1 MATATLE
8 LVNPYA
14 KYGLKRRPT
23 YNEIANLISEN
34 ETLTGTL
41 PNRDAT
47 FFKKTP
53 QGSFFDGTDHL
64 EILKEEQ
71 NRIME
76 RQMREML
83 LRQNA
88 RRNGT
93 TFNVDRLSGFSTPAS
108 GGFSTPAEVQDD
120 DQVGEMLSSQMQ
132 TELNLGQSRRRDR
145 QQQTGEAHSQE
156 LGRQSRLPTLESFIG
171 AIRGLGRTG
180 ADTPS
185 DIGRTLEQQQE
196 PSVPEFDI
204 GTEDEGTDTG
214 SQQQRQ
220 VSKLESDISYSRNIS
235 SWSKDQL
242 AFQLYVRGVDVNSP
256 EYEVPKLKEKGKG
269 KGPSARQHYMNLAQ
283 TMIVNGDWDR
293 RINTQLLQSRINE
306 YYGTSQARSSKD

>member
-8 LVNPYA
+8 LINPYA

-34 ETLTGTL
+34 EQLTGAL

-93 TFNVDRLSGFSTPAS
+93 TFNLDRLSGFSTPSS
-108 GGFSTPAEVQDD
+108 GQFSTPAEIQTDD
-120 DQVGEMLSSQMQ
+120 EMGGMLSSQMQ
-132 TELNLGQSRRRDR
+132 TELTLGQRQRRDR
-145 QQQTGEAHSQE
+145 QQQTGEAHSQQ
-156 LGRQSRLPTLESFIG
+156 LGRQSRLPTLESFLAG
-171 AIRGLGRTG
+171 VRGLGRTG

-185 DIGRTLEQQQE
+185 DIGRTLEQQPEPTFQE
-196 PSVPEFDI
+196 FNI
-204 GTEDEGTDTG
+204 GTEDEGTDTA
-214 SQQQRQ
+214 SPQQRQ
-220 VSKLESDISYSRNIS
+220 LSKLESDISYTTNIS
-235 SWSKDQL
+235 TWNENQL
-242 AFQLYVRGVDVNSP
+242 AFQLFVRGIDVSSP
-256 EYEVPKLKEKGKG
+256 EYEVPNLKKKGKG
-269 KGPSARQHYMNLAQ
+269 RGLSTRQHYMNLAQ
-283 TMIVNGDWDR
+283 TLITNGDWDR

-306 YYGTSQARSSKD
+306 YYARSQARSSKD

>member
-8 LVNPYA
+8 LINPYA

-34 ETLTGTL
+34 EQLTGTL

-93 TFNVDRLSGFSTPAS
+93 TFNVDRSQSATASTPSSSSSDFTLGSERGTLRAS
-108 GGFSTPAEVQDD
+108 AV
-120 DQVGEMLSSQMQ
+120 Q
-132 TELNLGQSRRRDR
+132 TEIAEGQRRRMER
-145 QQQTGEAHSQE
+145 QQQTGQAHADE
-156 LGRQSRLPTLESFIG
+156 LTSQSRLPTLDSFVSG
-171 AIRGLGRTG
+171 VATPIRRMMRPLPI
-180 ADTPS
+180 PS
-185 DIGRTLEQQQE
+185 RQAEQIDLTRGDDMRAEEEEFFPEEMTTAREEE
-196 PSVPEFDI
+196 PKKS
-204 GTEDEGTDTG
+204 
-214 SQQQRQ
+214 
-220 VSKLESDISYSRNIS
+220 SKLMKKISYSTNIARRNENE
-235 SWSKDQL
+235 L
-242 AFQLYVRGVDVNSP
+242 AFQLS
-256 EYEVPKLKEKGKG
+256 L
-269 KGPSARQHYMNLAQ
+269 
-283 TMIVNGDWDR
+283 
-293 RINTQLLQSRINE
+293 
-306 YYGTSQARSSKD
+306 

>member
-1 MATATLE
+1 ME

-14 KYGLKRRPT
+14 KYGFNRRPT

-34 ETLTGTL
+34 EQLTGAL

-47 FFKKTP
+47 FFKTTP

-83 LRQNA
+83 LRQNV

-93 TFNVDRLSGFSTPAS
+93 TFNLDRLSGFSSPSS
-108 GGFSTPAEVQDD
+108 GQFSTPAEIQTDD
-120 DQVGEMLSSQMQ
+120 EMGGMLSSQIQ
-132 TELNLGQSRRRDR
+132 TELTLGQRRLRDR

-156 LGRQSRLPTLESFIG
+156 LRRQSQLPTLESFIAG
-171 AIRGLGRTG
+171 IRGLGRTG
-180 ADTPS
+180 SDTPS
-185 DIGRTLEQQQE
+185 DIGRTLERQQE
-196 PSVPEFDI
+196 PTFQEFDI
-204 GTEDEGTDTG
+204 GTEDEGTDMA
-214 SQQQRQ
+214 SPQQRQ
-220 VSKLESDISYSRNIS
+220 LSKLESNISYSTNIS
-235 SWSKDQL
+235 KWNRNQL
-242 AFQLYVRGVDVNSP
+242 AFQLYVRGVDVRSP
-256 EYEVPKLKEKGKG
+256 EYEVPNLREKGKG
-269 KGPSARQHYMNLAQ
+269 RGLSTRQDYMNLAQ
-283 TMIVNGDWDR
+283 AMIVNGDWDR

-306 YYGTSQARSSKD
+306 YYGKSQARSSSG